1 MAIRF
6 RFGSSSRIVAALCAV
21 SALTVFQSPT
31 AQAQS
36 LQDALTVA
44 YNTNPTIRAARAQY
58 KATRQA
64 TDQAR
69 AAGLPQITGSVSWQ
83 QNNTRNKSVLSQID
97 PTDDSVC
104 DGRLTTRCVTFQP
117 RNYGVSGEQ
126 AVFTGFRNLNAI
138 QQAKARVRAGGAQ
151 LVATEQQILQQA
163 ANAYFDVLRATAVY
177 DANKSNVA
185 VLLRQLDEAELRFE
199 VGEITKTDVAQAN
212 ARLAG
217 SRAQLSASQ
226 SQLAQTRAAY
236 RQIIGEAPGD
246 LSQDPVL
253 PLTPEN
259 EEQAQSLAAQYAPAV
274 VAAIETEK
282 ASRKQINIARGA
294 LAPSVSLT
302 AGYQYSEEPSF
313 FTQSNEEFTYGV
325 RASVPI
331 FQGGLNYSRIREAKA
346 LNAADR
352 QLIREAE
359 RQASATVTTT
369 WEQLLAAQATI
380 ASAEAEVSANTLA
393 LEGVR
398 RENQVGTRTTL
409 DVLNAEQELL
419 NAKVNLANAERD
431 KRAATFA
438 LLAASGVL
446 TPEAVG
452 VALGGSQDD

>member
-6 RFGSSSRIVAALCAV
+6 RFGASSFMIAAACAASAV
-21 SALTVFQSPT
+21 SAIVSP
-31 AQAQS
+31 AQAQT

-44 YNTNPTIRAARAQY
+44 YNTNPTIKAARAQY
-58 KATRQA
+58 KATRQTTA
-64 TDQAR
+64 QAR
-69 AAGLPQITGSVSWQ
+69 AAGLPQITGSASWQ
-83 QNNTRNKSVLSQID
+83 RNDTTTTSDFAAPGGPNECEPGSLSQ
-97 PTDDSVC
+97 C
-104 DGRLTTRCVTFQP
+104 RTFEP
-117 RNYGVSGEQ
+117 RNYGVAAEQ
-126 AVFTGFRNLNAI
+126 SIFTGFRNLNAI

-199 VGEITKTDVAQAN
+199 VGEITKTDVAQAK

-217 SRAQLSASQ
+217 SRAQLSAAQ
-226 SQLAQTRAAY
+226 AQLAQTRAVY
-236 RQIIGEAPGD
+236 RQVIGEAPAD
-246 LSQDPVL
+246 LDQEPVL

-259 EEQAQSLAAQYAPAV
+259 EEQAQMLASQYAPAV
-274 VAAIETEK
+274 VSAIETEK

-302 AGYQYSEEPSF
+302 AGYTYAEEPSL
-313 FTQSNEEFTYGV
+313 FTQDNEEFTYGV

-352 QLIREAE
+352 QLIRQAE
-359 RQASATVTTT
+359 REAAAGVTTT
-369 WEQLLAAQATI
+369 WEQLLAAQSTI
-380 ASAEAEVSANTLA
+380 ASAQAEVDANNLA

-419 NAKVNLANAERD
+419 NAKVNLANAQRD

-452 VALGGSQDD
+452 IVLSSGDKK